1 MTREDVLK
9 TVKEIVSD
17 TLVIIPEDINE
28 DSNIVDD
35 LNADD
40 LDCVELVIGVEEHYG
55 IQISE
60 DDAQGF
66 TTVGKIVD
74 YLMKRMFPDS
84 AT

>member
-9 TVKEIVSD
+9 TVKDIISN

-40 LDCVELVIGVEEHYG
+40 LDSVEIVIGVEEHYG

-60 DDAQGF
+60 DDAQSF

-84 AT
+84 TT

>member
-9 TVKEIVSD
+9 TVKEIISD

-28 DSNIVDD
+28 NSNIVDD

-40 LDCVELVIGVEEHYG
+40 LDSIEIVIGVEEHYG

-60 DDAQGF
+60 DDAQRL
-66 TTVGKIVD
+66 TTVGEIVD

>member
-9 TVKEIVSD
+9 TVKEIIND
-17 TLVIIPEDINE
+17 NLGIALEDIKE
-28 DSNIVDD
+28 DSNIIDD

-40 LDCVELVIGVEEHYG
+40 LDCVELVIAVEEQYG

-60 DDAQGF
+60 DDAQRF
-66 TTVGKIVD
+66 TTVGEIVD